1 MKKLLASLALAAG
14 LGFAATPASA
24 AVVVTFTSADTQ
36 YDVGETVVV
45 EARISGLGDE
55 ILSAFDT
62 DLVFGAGVLDATSV
76 TYYAVLEL
84 GGLANSYF
92 GADFSGGRVGTIV
105 GSLLD
110 DATLAATQADEF
122 LLLTYA
128 FTAIA
133 DGVTTLTLGADLD
146 FERNFV
152 GLDALSL
159 DVEVGSLCIAVGT
172 GHAGAVGAGPAG
184 AGVAAPAPPAVRCL
198 SAPGGRSACR
208 RPGLAG

>member
-14 LGFAATPASA
+14 LGFAAAPASA
-24 AVVVTFTSADTQ
+24 AVVVSFTSSDTQ

-62 DLVFGAGVLDATSV
+62 DLVFDAGVLRAGSV
-76 TYYAVLEL
+76 TINAVQQL
-84 GGLANSYF
+84 GGLADSYF
-92 GADFSGGRVGTIV
+92 SATFGSGRVGAIA

-110 DATLAATQADEF
+110 DATVAAAQADDF

-128 FTAIA
+128 FMAVA

-152 GLDALSL
+152 GFDALSL
-159 DVEVGSLCIAVGT
+159 DVEVGTLCIAVGS
-172 GHAGAVGAGPAG
+172 GRCGGDNAVPVPGTLAL
-184 AGVAAPAPPAVRCL
+184 AALGLLGLALPRAR
-198 SAPGGRSACR
+198 RR
-208 RPGLAG
+208 RPAA

>member
-172 GHAGAVGAGPAG
+172 GRCGGDNAVPVPGTLA
-184 AGVAAPAPPAVRCL
+184 L
-198 SAPGGRSACR
+198 SALGLLGLALPRLRRRRSA
-208 RPGLAG
+208 A

>member
-14 LGFAATPASA
+14 LGFAAAPASA

-62 DLVFGAGVLDATSV
+62 DLVFGAGVLSATSV
-76 TYYAVLEL
+76 TFNAVLEL
-84 GGLANSYF
+84 GGVADSYYDATF
-92 GADFSGGRVGTIV
+92 AGGRVGTIA

-110 DATLAATQADEF
+110 DPTLVASQADEF
-122 LLLTYA
+122 LLLIYE
-128 FTAIA
+128 FRAIA

-172 GHAGAVGAGPAG
+172 GRCGGGDNAVPVPGTLA
-184 AGVAAPAPPAVRCL
+184 L
-198 SAPGGRSACR
+198 SALGLLGLVLPGAR
-208 RPGLAG
+208 RRRTAT